1 MLLQAAEWGRGAAVL
16 LQHGGRLRAG
26 GMPCWSLFPTR
37 PPARLLSLPCLLP
50 SLLQSAA
57 MARAA
62 AFHKGIRTKKSK
74 AAAAAASQ

>member
-1 MLLQAAEWGRGAAVL
+1 VL
-16 LQHGGRLRAG
+16 V
-26 GMPCWSLFPTR
+26 SVSD

-62 AFHKGIRTKKSK
+62 ALHKGIRTKKSK

>member
-1 MLLQAAEWGRGAAVL
+1 MGERCCGAAAAWRQTARWRHAVL
-16 LQHGGRLRAG
+16 V
-26 GMPCWSLFPTR
+26 SVSD

-57 MARAA
+57 LARAA
-62 AFHKGIRTKKSK
+62 ALHKGIRTKKSK